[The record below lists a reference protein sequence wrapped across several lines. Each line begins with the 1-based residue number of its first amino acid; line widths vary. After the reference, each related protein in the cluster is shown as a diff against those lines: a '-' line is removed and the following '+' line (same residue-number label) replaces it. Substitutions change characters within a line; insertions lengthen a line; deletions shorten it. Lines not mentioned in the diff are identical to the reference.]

1 MKKTLL
7 AIALIS
13 STSAFASVDN
23 NTLKDGEVW
32 ITTDADAQELISQH
46 GATVLKSFSHKGFAA
61 YPNAVVAKVKESQ
74 LAAVSSHIHKEKHR
88 CGGYMVHAD
97 KESAI
102 KAASMPLSMS
112 DFEKP
117 VISHNETVESLIS
130 QVEPNNLVT
139 TIENLT
145 SFTNR
150 FYTTSTGIA
159 ASDWLFERW
168 SEEIKDVSF
177 ASARQISHSEYPQK
191 SVEVT
196 LLGAKHPDEIVVVGG
211 HLDSTVGSWTTEGT
225 ISPGAD
231 DDASGIATVTEAL
244 RLMIA
249 SGIQPDRTIK
259 FYGYAAEEV
268 GLRGSQD
275 IAEAMESDGANVISA
290 LQLDMTNYNGSVHDI
305 TFITDYTDSNLTAF
319 LKELIDTYTDEISY
333 GFDRCGYACSDHAS
347 WHNAGYPAAMPF
359 ETMFHEYNSNI
370 HTEEDTLENSDP
382 TASHAM
388 KFAKLAIAYLVETS
402 LDDVESPANELEN
415 GVPVEDLTSGYFD
428 EQFFTFR
435 TMEAGEVTISI
446 SGPQGGDADLYV
458 TYEGLVS
465 KTEFDC
471 RPFQNGS
478 NEQCVFNKPA
488 GEFNIMVRGYRN
500 FDEVDIVASFSPESS
515 QE

>member
-7 AIALIS
+7 ALALFGS
-13 STSAFASVDN
+13 ASAFAASDANV
-23 NTLKDGEVW
+23 LKDGEVW
-32 ITTDADAQELISQH
+32 ITTDADAQHLITQH
-46 GATVLKSFSHKGFAA
+46 GAAVFSGFAA
-61 YPNAVVAKVKESQ
+61 NPNAVVAKINEKQ
-74 LAAVSSHIHKEKHR
+74 LAALSSHMHEAKHR

-97 KESAI
+97 KASAM
-102 KAASMPLSMS
+102 KAAGMPLSMS
-112 DFEKP
+112 TFEKP
-117 VISHNETVESLIS
+117 VISHHDTVESLIA
-130 QVEPNNLVT
+130 QVEPNNMVT

-159 ASDWLFERW
+159 ASDWLLERW
-168 SEEIKDVSF
+168 QEEIKDVPY
-177 ASARQISHSEYPQK
+177 ASAQQISHSDYPQK

-196 LLGAKHPDEIVVVGG
+196 LVGAKHPDEIVVVGG

-275 IAEAMESDGANVISA
+275 IAQTLKGEQADVVSA
-290 LQLDMTNYNGSVHDI
+290 LQLDMTNYNGSAHDI
-305 TFITDYTDSNLTAF
+305 TFINDYTDANLTEF
-319 LKELIDTYTDEISY
+319 LSELIDTYASEITY
-333 GFDRCGYACSDHAS
+333 DFDRCGYACSDHAS
-347 WHNAGYPAAMPF
+347 WHNAGYSSAMPF
-359 ETMFHEYNSNI
+359 ETMFNDYNPHI
-370 HTEEDTLENSDP
+370 HTEHDTLENSDP
-382 TASHAM
+382 TASHAT

-402 LDDVESPANELEN
+402 LDDAESPVKELEN
-415 GVPVEDLTSGYFD
+415 GTPVENLTSGYFD
-428 EQFFTFR
+428 EQFFVFR
-435 TMEAGEVTISI
+435 TTESGEVTISI
-446 SGPQGGDADLYV
+446 TGPRSGDADLYV
-458 TYEGLVS
+458 TYEGPVS
-465 KTEFDC
+465 KTEYDC

-488 GEFNIMVRGYRN
+488 GEFNIMIRGYRN
-500 FDEVDIVASFSPESS
+500 FDEVDIVASFSPENA
-515 QE
+515 QDQKQ